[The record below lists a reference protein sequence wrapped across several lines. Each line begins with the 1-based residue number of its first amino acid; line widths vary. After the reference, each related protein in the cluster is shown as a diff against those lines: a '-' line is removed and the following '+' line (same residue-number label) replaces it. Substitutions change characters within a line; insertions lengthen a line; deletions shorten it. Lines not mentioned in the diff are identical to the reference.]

1 MKDQKKGLLS
11 KFFDF
16 AGNNTNLR
24 TEILAG
30 LTTFVTMAYI
40 IIVNPMVLAGPET
53 GTGMDYGAVLT
64 ATCLAAGAST
74 LLMGLFANYPFAL
87 APGMGLNAFFTYT
100 LCGTMGLSWQTAL
113 GVVFISGC
121 LALIVTLTRI
131 KAIIIRAIP
140 ASLKAAVSA
149 GVGLF
154 IAFIGLTNGGIVA
167 VSQSSIL
174 SAGDLGDPKV
184 LLALTGLVISSVL
197 VIRKIPGGLLLG
209 IIITTLA
216 GLFVSDPAT
225 GSSITAF
232 HPGAYGIFD
241 KMPSL
246 DPVAFHL
253 DLAGAL
259 KLSLALP
266 IFSLFFVDFFD
277 TIGGF
282 VGIASRAGMIDERG
296 DLKNGSRALIAD
308 SCGTIIGALLGTSNT
323 TTYAESAAGV
333 NAGGRTGMTSF
344 VTALCFFAA
353 PFLSPLFIS
362 VPSAATA
369 PALIIV
375 GVMMCSSLNEIDW
388 ADVSNAIPCILTI
401 IMMPLT
407 YSIASGLAFGFISY
421 VLLAALTGK
430 RKEVHWFLYIL
441 AALFMIYFAVS

>member
-1 MKDQKKGLLS
+1 MDRNNGLLS
-11 KFFDF
+11 NFFDF
-16 AGNNTNLR
+16 TGKKTNLR
-24 TEILAG
+24 TEIIAG

-40 IIVNPMVLAGPET
+40 IIVNPLVLAGPEA

-131 KAIIIRAIP
+131 KAIVIRAIP
-140 ASLKAAVSA
+140 APLKAAVSA

-154 IAFIGLTNGGIVA
+154 IMLIGLVNGGIVA
-167 VSQSSIL
+167 ANPATIL
-174 SAGDLGDPKV
+174 GIGNLGEPKV
-184 LLALTGLVISSVL
+184 LLALAGLLISAVL
-197 VIRKIPGGLLLG
+197 VIRRIPGNLLIG
-209 IIITTLA
+209 IIVTAII

-225 GSSITAF
+225 GSSITSF
-232 HPGAYGIFD
+232 QPGAYGIFD
-241 KMPSL
+241 RIPTL

-282 VGIASRAGMIDERG
+282 VGIASKAGMIDERG

-333 NAGGRTGMTSF
+333 NVGGRTGMTS
-344 VTALCFFAA
+344 VVVALCFFAA

-375 GVMMCSSLNEIDW
+375 GIMMCSTLNEIDW
-388 ADVSNAIPCILTI
+388 ADISKAIPCILTI

-421 VLLAALTGK
+421 VILAALTGK
-430 RKEVHWFLYIL
+430 SREVHWFMYIL
-441 AALFMIYFAVS
+441 AALFVVYFAVN

>member
-1 MKDQKKGLLS
+1 MNYNKGWLAN
-11 KFFDF
+11 FFNF

-24 TEILAG
+24 TEIIAG

-40 IIVNPMVLAGPET
+40 IIVNPLVLAGPET

-121 LALIVTLTRI
+121 IALIVTLTRI
-131 KAIIIRAIP
+131 KAIVIRAIP

-167 VSQSSIL
+167 VSQASIL
-174 SAGDLGDPKV
+174 SIGNLGDPKV
-184 LLALTGLVISSVL
+184 LLALAGLAISSVL

-209 IIITTLA
+209 IIATTLI

-225 GSSITAF
+225 GNPITAF
-232 HPGAYGIFD
+232 QPGAYGIFD

-246 DPVAFHL
+246 APVAFQL
-253 DLAGAL
+253 DLVGAL

-296 DLKNGSRALIAD
+296 DLKNGSRALVAD

-333 NAGGRTGMTSF
+333 NAGGRTGMTSL
-344 VTALCFFAA
+344 VVALCFFAA

-375 GVMMCSSLNEIDW
+375 GVMMCSSLNEVDW
-388 ADVSNAIPCILTI
+388 SDISKAIPCILTI

-430 RKEVHWFLYIL
+430 RKEVHWFMYIL
-441 AALFMIYFAVS
+441 AVLFVVYFAVN

>member
-1 MKDQKKGLLS
+1 MDQNRGLLS
-11 KFFDF
+11 NYFHFTENK
-16 AGNNTNLR
+16 TNLK
-24 TEILAG
+24 TEIIAG

-40 IIVNPMVLAGPET
+40 IIVNPMILAGAEA

-64 ATCLAAGAST
+64 ATCLSAGAAT

-100 LCGTMGLSWQTAL
+100 LCGVMGLPWQTAL

-121 LALIVTLTRI
+121 LALIVTLTKI
-131 KAIIIRAIP
+131 KEIVIRAIP

-154 IAFIGLTNGGIVA
+154 IAFIGLTNGGILTA
-167 VSQSSIL
+167 NPATIVSI
-174 SAGDLGDPKV
+174 GNLGDPKV
-184 LLALTGLVISSVL
+184 LLALAGLVISSVL
-197 VIRKIPGGLLLG
+197 VIRRIPGGLLLG
-209 IIITTLA
+209 IIVTALI
-216 GLFVSDPAT
+216 GLIVIDPAT
-225 GSSITAF
+225 GNPVTGF

-246 DPVAFHL
+246 APVAFQL

-259 KLSLALP
+259 KFVLIVP

-282 VGIASRAGMIDERG
+282 VGIASRAGMINERG
-296 DLKNGSRALIAD
+296 ELKNGSRALIAD

-333 NAGGRTGMTSF
+333 NAGGRTGMT
-344 VTALCFFAA
+344 ALVVAICFFAA
-353 PFLSPLFIS
+353 PFLSPLFLS

-375 GVMMCSSLNEIDW
+375 GILLCASLNEIDW
-388 ADVSNAIPCILTI
+388 HDAAKSIPCILTI

-407 YSIASGLAFGFISY
+407 FSIASGMAFGFISY
-421 VLLAALTGK
+421 VLIAVLTGK
-430 RKEVHWFLYIL
+430 QREIHWFMYVLTIL
-441 AALFMIYFAVS
+441 FAIYFVVN

>member
-1 MKDQKKGLLS
+1 MDRNNGLLS
-11 KFFDF
+11 NFFDF
-16 AGNNTNLR
+16 TGNKTNLR
-24 TEILAG
+24 TEIVAG

-40 IIVNPMVLAGPET
+40 IIVNPLVLAGPEA

-121 LALIVTLTRI
+121 LALVVTLTRI
-131 KAIIIRAIP
+131 KAVVIRAIP
-140 ASLKAAVSA
+140 APLKAAVSA

-154 IAFIGLTNGGIVA
+154 ITLIGLVNGGIVA
-167 VSQSSIL
+167 ANPATIL
-174 SAGDLGDPKV
+174 GLGNLGEPKV
-184 LLALTGLVISSVL
+184 LLALAGLLISAVL
-197 VIRKIPGGLLLG
+197 VIRRIPGNLLIG
-209 IIITTLA
+209 IIVTAII
-216 GLFVSDPAT
+216 GLFVTDPAT
-225 GSSITAF
+225 GSSVTSF
-232 HPGAYGIFD
+232 QPGAYGIFD
-241 KMPSL
+241 RIPSL

-259 KLSLALP
+259 KFSLALP

-282 VGIASRAGMIDERG
+282 VGIASKADMIDERG
-296 DLKNGSRALIAD
+296 DLKNGSRALAAD

-323 TTYAESAAGV
+323 TTFAESAAGV
-333 NAGGRTGMTSF
+333 NAGGRTGMTSL
-344 VTALCFFAA
+344 VVALCFFAA
-353 PFLSPLFIS
+353 PFLSPLFIC

-375 GVMMCSSLNEIDW
+375 GIMMCSSLNGIDW
-388 ADVSNAIPCILTI
+388 SDISKAIPCILTI

-421 VLLAALTGK
+421 VVLAALTGK
-430 RKEVHWFLYIL
+430 RREVHWFMYIL
-441 AALFMIYFAVS
+441 SALFVVYFAVN

>member
-1 MKDQKKGLLS
+1 MNQNRGRLS
-11 KFFDF
+11 NYFDF
-16 AGNNTNLR
+16 NGNKTNLK
-24 TEILAG
+24 TEIIAG

-40 IIVNPMVLAGPET
+40 IIVNPLVLAGPET
-53 GTGMDYGAVLT
+53 GTGLDYGAVLT

-87 APGMGLNAFFTYT
+87 APGMGMNAFFTYT
-100 LCGTMGLSWQTAL
+100 LCGAMGLPWQTAL

-121 LALIVTLTRI
+121 LALLVTLTKI
-131 KAIIIRAIP
+131 KEIIIRAIP
-140 ASLKAAVSA
+140 SSLKVAVSA

-154 IAFIGLTNGGIVA
+154 ITLIGLVNGGIVTA
-167 VSQSSIL
+167 NQATIL
-174 SAGDLGDPKV
+174 GIGNLGDPKV
-184 LLALTGLVISSVL
+184 LLAMAGLVISAVL
-197 VIRKIPGGLLLG
+197 VIRKIPGNLLIG
-209 IIITTLA
+209 IIATTLI
-216 GLFVSDPAT
+216 GLFIADPAT
-225 GSSITAF
+225 GNPITGF

-246 DPVAFHL
+246 SPVAFQL
-253 DLAGAL
+253 DLTGAL
-259 KLSLALP
+259 KLSMIVP

-282 VGIASRAGMIDERG
+282 VGIASKAGMIDERG
-296 DLKNGSRALIAD
+296 DLKNGSRALVAD

-333 NAGGRTGMTSF
+333 NAGGRTGMT
-344 VTALCFFAA
+344 ALVVAVCFFVA
-353 PFLSPLFIS
+353 PFLSPLFLS

-375 GVMMCSSLNEIDW
+375 GILMCSSLNEIDW
-388 ADVSNAIPCILTI
+388 SDASKAIPCLLTI

-421 VLLAALTGK
+421 VVIAVLTGK
-430 RKEVHWFLYIL
+430 YKQVHWFMYVLTV
-441 AALFMIYFAVS
+441 LFVVYFIVS

>member
-1 MKDQKKGLLS
+1 MDQNRGFLS
-11 KFFDF
+11 DYFRFTE
-16 AGNNTNLR
+16 NNTDLK
-24 TEILAG
+24 TEIIAG

-40 IIVNPMVLAGPET
+40 IIVNPMILAGAEA

-64 ATCLAAGAST
+64 ATCLAAGAAT

-100 LCGTMGLSWQTAL
+100 LCGAMGLSWQTAL

-121 LALIVTLTRI
+121 LALIVTLTKI
-131 KAIIIRAIP
+131 KEVVIRAIP
-140 ASLKAAVSA
+140 AALKAAVSA
-149 GVGLF
+149 GVGIF
-154 IAFIGLTNGGIVA
+154 ISFIGLTNSGIITA
-167 VSQSSIL
+167 NPATFVSMGNL
-174 SAGDLGDPKV
+174 SDPKV
-184 LLALTGLVISSVL
+184 MLTLTGLLISAVL
-197 VIRKIPGGLLLG
+197 VIRRIPGGLLLG
-209 IIITTLA
+209 IIVTTLI
-216 GLFVSDPAT
+216 GLFVVDPAT
-225 GSSITAF
+225 GSPVTGF

-246 DPVAFHL
+246 APVAFQL

-259 KLSLALP
+259 QFVLIVP

-282 VGIASRAGMIDERG
+282 VGIASRAGMINERG
-296 DLKNGSRALIAD
+296 ELKNGSRALISD

-333 NAGGRTGMTSF
+333 NAGGRTGL
-344 VTALCFFAA
+344 TAVVVAICFFIA
-353 PFLSPLFIS
+353 PFLSPLFLS

-375 GVMMCSSLNEIDW
+375 GILLCSSLNEVDW
-388 ADVSNAIPCILTI
+388 NDAAKAIPCVLTI

-407 YSIASGLAFGFISY
+407 FSIASGMAFGFISY
-421 VLLAALTGK
+421 VLIAVLTGK
-430 RKEVHWFLYIL
+430 YREVHPFMY
-441 AALFMIYFAVS
+441 ALSVLFAIYFIVN

>member
-1 MKDQKKGLLS
+1 
-11 KFFDF
+11 
-16 AGNNTNLR
+16 
-24 TEILAG
+24 
-30 LTTFVTMAYI
+30 MAYI
-40 IIVNPMVLAGPET
+40 IVVNPVMLAGAES

-74 LLMGLFANYPFAL
+74 LVMGLFANYPFAL

-100 LCGTMGLSWQTAL
+100 LCGAMGLTWQTAL

-121 LALIVTLTRI
+121 LALVVTLTRI
-131 KAIIIRAIP
+131 KEIVIRAIP

-154 IAFIGLTNGGIVA
+154 IAFIGLTGGGIVI
-167 VSQSSIL
+167 VSQASFLGLGS
-174 SAGDLGDPKV
+174 LGDPKV
-184 LLALTGLVISSVL
+184 MLALAGLAISSVL
-197 VIRKIPGGLLLG
+197 VIKKIPGGLLIG
-209 IIITTLA
+209 IVAATLI
-216 GLFVSDPAT
+216 GLFVADPAT
-225 GSSITAF
+225 GNPITSF

-246 DPVAFHL
+246 APVAFHL

-259 KLSLALP
+259 KLSLAVP

-282 VGIASRAGMIDERG
+282 VGIASRAGMIDAQG
-296 DLKNGSRALIAD
+296 NLKNGGRALIAD

-333 NAGGRTGMTSF
+333 NAGGRTGMTALI
-344 VTALCFFAA
+344 VALCFFAA

-369 PALIIV
+369 PVLIIV
-375 GVMMCSSLNEIDW
+375 GILMCSSLNEIDW
-388 ADVSNAIPCILTI
+388 TDVSKAIPCILTI
-401 IMMPLT
+401 IMMPMT
-407 YSIASGLAFGFISY
+407 YSIASGMAFGFISY
-421 VLLAALTGK
+421 VFLAVLTGK
-430 RKEVHWFLYIL
+430 RREVHWFMYIL
-441 AALFMIYFAVS
+441 AVLFVVYFIVNK

>member
-1 MKDQKKGLLS
+1 MDQGRGILS
-11 KFFDF
+11 NFFDF
-16 AGNNTNLR
+16 AGNKTNLK
-24 TEILAG
+24 TEIVAG

-40 IIVNPMVLAGPET
+40 IIVNPIVLAGPET
-53 GTGMDYGAVLT
+53 GTGLDYGAVLT
-64 ATCLAAGAST
+64 ATCLAAGAAT

-100 LCGTMGLSWQTAL
+100 LCGAMGLSWQTAL

-121 LALIVTLTRI
+121 LALIVTLTKIKGIII
-131 KAIIIRAIP
+131 KAIP
-140 ASLKAAVSA
+140 SSLKVAVTA
-149 GVGLF
+149 GVGIF
-154 IAFIGLTNGGIVA
+154 ITFIGLTNGGIVA
-167 VSQSSIL
+167 ANPATIL
-174 SAGDLGDPKV
+174 GLGNLGEPKV
-184 LLALTGLVISSVL
+184 LLAMAGLVISAVL
-197 VIRKIPGGLLLG
+197 VIRKVPGSLLIG
-209 IIITTLA
+209 IIATTLI

-225 GSSITAF
+225 GNSITNF

-246 DPVAFHL
+246 TPVAFQL

-259 KLSLALP
+259 KFSLIVP

-282 VGIASRAGMIDERG
+282 VGIASKAGMIDERG
-296 DLKNGSRALIAD
+296 DLKNGSRALVAD

-333 NAGGRTGMTSF
+333 NAGGRTGMTAL
-344 VTALCFFAA
+344 VVALCFFVA
-353 PFLSPLFIS
+353 PFLSPLFLS

-375 GVMMCSSLNEIDW
+375 GILMCSSLSDIDW
-388 ADVSNAIPCILTI
+388 NDASKAIPCILTI

-407 YSIASGLAFGFISY
+407 FSIASGLAFGFISY
-421 VLLAALTGK
+421 VLIAALTGK
-430 RKEVHWFLYIL
+430 YKEVHWFMYVLTV
-441 AALFMIYFAVS
+441 LFVVYFIVS

>member
-1 MKDQKKGLLS
+1 MDRNNGLLS
-11 KFFDF
+11 NFFDF
-16 AGNNTNLR
+16 TGNKTNLR
-24 TEILAG
+24 TEIIAG

-40 IIVNPMVLAGPET
+40 IIVNPLVLAGPEA

-131 KAIIIRAIP
+131 KAVVIRAIP

-154 IAFIGLTNGGIVA
+154 ITLIGLVNGGIVTA
-167 VSQSSIL
+167 NPATIL
-174 SAGDLGDPKV
+174 GLGNLGEPKV
-184 LLALTGLVISSVL
+184 LLALAGLLVSAVL
-197 VIRKIPGGLLLG
+197 VIRRVPGNLLIG
-209 IIITTLA
+209 IIVTAII

-225 GSSITAF
+225 GSSITSF
-232 HPGAYGIFD
+232 QPGAYGIFD
-241 KMPSL
+241 RIPSL

-266 IFSLFFVDFFD
+266 IFSLFFIDFFD

-282 VGIASRAGMIDERG
+282 VGIASKADMIDERG
-296 DLKNGSRALIAD
+296 DLKNGSRALVAD

-333 NAGGRTGMTSF
+333 NAGGRTGMTSL
-344 VTALCFFAA
+344 VVALCFFAA

-375 GVMMCSSLNEIDW
+375 GIMMCSSLNGIDW
-388 ADVSNAIPCILTI
+388 ADISKAIPCILTI

-430 RKEVHWFLYIL
+430 HREVHWFMYIL
-441 AALFMIYFAVS
+441 AALFVVYFAVN